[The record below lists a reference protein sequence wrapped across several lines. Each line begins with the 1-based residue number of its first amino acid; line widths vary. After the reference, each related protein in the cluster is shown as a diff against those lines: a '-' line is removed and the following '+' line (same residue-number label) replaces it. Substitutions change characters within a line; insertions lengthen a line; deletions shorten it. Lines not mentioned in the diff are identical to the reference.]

1 MTITL
6 NKYKIYTVSDI
17 IIPTYSKRCCMEKTD
32 NTSTKPKT
40 RLIRLPEV
48 LSRTGYGRTSIYR
61 KMEEGTFPK
70 CLKLGP
76 PMEDLTQFDSRAIA
90 WIENEVD
97 QWVDSRIEARD
108 SNFEN

>member
-17 IIPTYSKRCCMEKTD
+17 IIPTYSKRCCMEKRD
-32 NTSTKPKT
+32 NTFTKPKT

-97 QWVDSRIEARD
+97 QWVESRIEERD
-108 SNFEN
+108 SNFNN

>member
-1 MTITL
+1 M
-6 NKYKIYTVSDI
+6 YTVSDI

-61 KMEEGTFPK
+61 KMEKGEFPK
-70 CLKLGP
+70 NLKLGAP
-76 PMEDLTQFDSRAIA
+76 IKDPTQFDCQATAWVEDEIDQ
-90 WIENEVD
+90 WIE
-97 QWVDSRIEARD
+97 SRIKERD
-108 SNFEN
+108 SNCHN